1 MLSSVFRNLALLS
14 LFFRTSLQRDA
25 AYRADFLLRMFTATL
40 QMCGELLGLWTIF
53 ANTRTLAGW
62 SAAQVVVLLGVYRLM
77 IGLIGMVIAPNM
89 RLIMED
95 IRAGTLDFVLAKPV
109 NCQFYVSFRNFVIWR
124 VNDLVLGLLLV
135 GGGVTVLGRAGD
147 PVGVALFVVMA
158 ASAATIIYSLWLML
172 ATSVFWFVRVNNI
185 EMVFW
190 NAFEASRYPVDI
202 YRPWVRW
209 ALTFLLPLAFITTFP
224 AGVLTGQTRGPVVW
238 AGVLMAPLTLALAS
252 WFWRFGLRHYS
263 GASA

>member
-1 MLSSVFRNLALLS
+1 MRNLVLLA

-25 AYRADFLLRMFTATL
+25 AYRADFFLRAFTATL
-40 QMCGELLGLWTIF
+40 QMCGELLALWTIF
-53 ANTRTLAGW
+53 ANTSALRGW
-62 SAAQVVVLLGVYRLM
+62 SPAQVIVLLGVYRVM

-95 IRAGTLDFVLAKPV
+95 IRSGTLDFVLAKPV
-109 NCQFYVSFRNFVIWR
+109 NSQFYVSFRNFVIWR
-124 VNDLVLGLLLV
+124 SNDIALGMLLV
-135 GGGVTVLGRAGD
+135 IGGVIALGRIAHPIG
-147 PVGVALFVVMA
+147 ALQFVIMVT
-158 ASAATIIYSLWLML
+158 SGATIMYSLWLML

-209 ALTFLLPLAFITTFP
+209 TLTFILPLAFITTFP
-224 AGVLTGQTRGPVVW
+224 AGVLTGHVGWP
-238 AGVLMAPLTLALAS
+238 AVLMAAGMAPVTLLLAS